1 MLGGVKH
8 ANLIFLQRGQ
18 LGTSQMLPD
27 MLTKF
32 VFNREI
38 MRSLGGMEFS
48 LQLVVGF
55 VFRLGEHE
63 LRLTA

>member
-1 MLGGVKH
+1 
-8 ANLIFLQRGQ
+8 
-18 LGTSQMLPD
+18 MLPD

-38 MRSLGGMEFS
+38 MRLLGGMEFS
-48 LQLVVGF
+48 LQLGVGF
-55 VFRLGEHE
+55 VFRQGEHE